1 MISQG
6 RRMSFL
12 VEPMGDA
19 ERWLKI
25 STTRK
30 MAHVEKISYHTYLKA
45 TKEVQKTLALG
56 KT

>member
-6 RRMSFL
+6 RLMIFL

-25 STTRK
+25 SATRK
-30 MAHVEKISYHTYLKA
+30 MAHVEKILYDTYLKA
-45 TKEVQKTLALG
+45 TKEVQEKT
-56 KT
+56 

>member
-6 RRMSFL
+6 RLMIFL

-25 STTRK
+25 SATRK
-30 MAHVEKISYHTYLKA
+30 MAHVEKISYDTYLKA
-45 TKEVQKTLALG
+45 TKEVQETLALG